1 MAIVQVSR
9 ITNRKGLAENLPQ
22 LAGAELGWAID
33 ERKLYIGNGTLQ
45 DGAPVVGNTE
55 VLTEF
60 SDLLLVNGA
69 YTYQGTAAGYT
80 VQTGATSGSP
90 VSLSLQNWLDQFAS
104 VLDFGA
110 VGDGVTDDTEAINRA
125 LYQLF
130 CREINPQI
138 RRSLFFPAGVY
149 LVTES
154 IVIPPYARLY
164 GEGANSSVITL
175 DTSSPTST
183 LSEYVARFGDSLQ
196 QIGVNIGNNGATA
209 PTNIEIA
216 SLGFRSLETTDVFL
230 VQDASFCTFVDVG
243 FSGPLVQADLNTDA
257 DDMACVRFDS
267 TLSLICNN
275 ITFRRCSFTGTT
287 WAFNTANETQG
298 CVVTESRFDTLFQ
311 GVLLGD
317 PAPVNG
323 GPTGFRILGNSFD
336 NIYAEG
342 IKIAA
347 NTGLNAS
354 GYNVFYDVGNHFN
367 GTTSPAT
374 SVINFLGEQ
383 NVSIGDM
390 FERTAVYATTY
401 PRININDGVNLAYE
415 SADQIKQGTYVRETG
430 QALTLVNNTAGQ
442 VITTFDATKVRAV
455 QINYTI
461 VRTVDIQTGVYFI
474 VAGTTSSGTGLTGQ
488 DTSVNNG
495 TGPGVTFAVSETA
508 SVVSWTASTTNTG
521 NAGTIQYSIT
531 HLA

>member
-1 MAIVQVSR
+1 
-9 ITNRKGLAENLPQ
+9 
-22 LAGAELGWAID
+22 
-33 ERKLYIGNGTLQ
+33 
-45 DGAPVVGNTE
+45 
-55 VLTEF
+55 
-60 SDLLLVNGA
+60 
-69 YTYQGTAAGYT
+69 
-80 VQTGATSGSP
+80 
-90 VSLSLQNWLDQFAS
+90 
-104 VLDFGA
+104 
-110 VGDGVTDDTEAINRA
+110 
-125 LYQLF
+125 
-130 CREINPQI
+130 
-138 RRSLFFPAGVY
+138 
-149 LVTES
+149 
-154 IVIPPYARLY
+154 
-164 GEGANSSVITL
+164 
-175 DTSSPTST
+175 
-183 LSEYVARFGDSLQ
+183 
-196 QIGVNIGNNGATA
+196 
-209 PTNIEIA
+209 
-216 SLGFRSLETTDVFL
+216 
-230 VQDASFCTFVDVG
+230 
-243 FSGPLVQADLNTDA
+243 
-257 DDMACVRFDS
+257 
-267 TLSLICNN
+267 LICNN
-275 ITFRRCSFTGTT
+275 ITFRRCSFTGAT

-298 CVVTESRFDTLFQ
+298 CVVTESQFNILYQ

-317 PAPVNG
+317 PTPVNG

-430 QALTLVNNTAGQ
+430 QSLTLVDNTAGQ
-442 VITTFDATKVRAV
+442 VITTFDATKIRAV

-474 VAGTTSSGTGLTGQ
+474 VAGTDAAGTGLTGQ

-508 SVVSWTASTTNTG
+508 SVVSWTATTSGTG

>member
-33 ERKLYIGNGTLQ
+33 QRKLYIGNGTLQ

-69 YTYQGTAAGYT
+69 YTFQGTAAGYT

-90 VSLSLQNWLDQFAS
+90 ISLSLQNWLDQFAS

-110 VGDGVTDDTEAINRA
+110 VGDGVTDDTAAINRA

-149 LVTES
+149 RVTES

-175 DTSSPTST
+175 DTSNPLT
-183 LSEYVARFGDSLQ
+183 EYVARFGDSLQ
-196 QIGVNIGNNGATA
+196 QTGVNIGNNGATA

-216 SLGFRSLETTDVFL
+216 SLGFQSLAITDIML
-230 VQDASFCTFVDVG
+230 VQDASFCTFTDVS
-243 FSGPLVQADLNTDA
+243 FDGPLVQADLNTDA
-257 DDMACVRFDS
+257 DNIAGVRFDS
-267 TLSLICNN
+267 TLSLICRN

-298 CVVTESRFDTLFQ
+298 CVVTESQFNILYQ

-317 PAPVNG
+317 PAPING

-374 SVINFLGEQ
+374 SIINFLGQQ

-390 FERTAVYATTY
+390 FARTAVYAATY
-401 PRININDGVNLAYE
+401 PRININGGVNLAYE
-415 SADQIKQGTYVRETG
+415 SADQIKQGTYVRQTG
-430 QALTLVNNTAGQ
+430 QTMTLANNTAGQ
-442 VITTFDATKVRAV
+442 VITTFDATKIRAV

-461 VRTVDIQTGVYFI
+461 VRTVDVQTGVYFI
-474 VAGTTSSGTGLTGQ
+474 VAGTTAAGTGLTGQ
-488 DTSVNNG
+488 DSSIRNG

-508 SVVSWTASTTNTG
+508 NVVSWTASTTNTG

>member
-1 MAIVQVSR
+1 
-9 ITNRKGLAENLPQ
+9 
-22 LAGAELGWAID
+22 
-33 ERKLYIGNGTLQ
+33 
-45 DGAPVVGNTE
+45 
-55 VLTEF
+55 
-60 SDLLLVNGA
+60 
-69 YTYQGTAAGYT
+69 
-80 VQTGATSGSP
+80 
-90 VSLSLQNWLDQFAS
+90 
-104 VLDFGA
+104 
-110 VGDGVTDDTEAINRA
+110 
-125 LYQLF
+125 
-130 CREINPQI
+130 
-138 RRSLFFPAGVY
+138 
-149 LVTES
+149 
-154 IVIPPYARLY
+154 
-164 GEGANSSVITL
+164 
-175 DTSSPTST
+175 
-183 LSEYVARFGDSLQ
+183 
-196 QIGVNIGNNGATA
+196 
-209 PTNIEIA
+209 
-216 SLGFRSLETTDVFL
+216 
-230 VQDASFCTFVDVG
+230 
-243 FSGPLVQADLNTDA
+243 
-257 DDMACVRFDS
+257 
-267 TLSLICNN
+267 
-275 ITFRRCSFTGTT
+275 
-287 WAFNTANETQG
+287 
-298 CVVTESRFDTLFQ
+298 LFQ

-336 NIYAEG
+336 HIYAEG

-390 FERTAVYATTY
+390 FERTSVYATTY

-430 QALTLVNNTAGQ
+430 QALTLVDNTAGQ
-442 VITTFDATKVRAV
+442 VITTFDATKIRAV

-474 VAGTTSSGTGLTGQ
+474 VAGTDAAGTGLTGQ

-508 SVVSWTASTTNTG
+508 SVVSWTATTSGTG